1 MKTNY
6 FHTPIPSAILLS
18 LLQELCVVSNQVFIM
33 DMAAYHNGL
42 HKGVIQQFMQD
53 CQPYYLP
60 SKQFYTTN
68 ELTYKSFLTVVRHV
82 CKTNAIPYTHHIQ
95 YCHSIY
101 QTVYHIHIPSD
112 FLLSTTTT
120 GDTTSH
126 V

>member
-6 FHTPIPSAILLS
+6 FQTPIPSAILLA
-18 LLQELCVVSNQVFIM
+18 LLQELCVVSNQAFIM

-42 HKGVIQQFMQD
+42 HKGIIQQFMQE

-68 ELTYKSFLTVVRHV
+68 ELTYKSFLTVLRHV
-82 CKTNAIPYTHHIQ
+82 CKTNGIPYTHHIQ

-101 QTVYHIHIPSD
+101 QTVYHIRVPEHMVER
-112 FLLSTTTT
+112 LAT
-120 GDTTSH
+120 
-126 V
+126 